1 VGGSVHGS
9 CIVTAKATIDLAL
22 PNSVQWR
29 IRVTID
35 TLCGAF
41 CSLVSVV
48 VN

>member
-1 VGGSVHGS
+1 VGGSVHSS

-22 PNSVQWR
+22 PSSVQWR

-35 TLCGAF
+35 TLCVAF
-41 CSLVSVV
+41 SSLVSVV